1 MKKKSFSVSR
11 KKTCDIS
18 GVCACTVLAE
28 HDEAIFG
35 PFAQRWCHHT
45 SPPLDP
51 PPDVWPTFTWWL
63 QVSPKPENTKKNH
76 QNHVGIIS
84 INFGCIIIGW
94 SPVQCRLRIFI
105 QILQNKKF
113 PMILFRSTGD
123 DQRAS
128 YFFVQILSYLTP
140 SNIRLL
146 HELYLWYNSPFLFS
160 KYLQNLIN
168 LYTHQCLS
176 LLMKTFSRIPIKTN
190 GSMFYL

>member
-1 MKKKSFSVSR
+1 MKKRVFQSPE
-11 KKTCDIS
+11 KKLVTL
-18 GVCACTVLAE
+18 VVFVPVLSWQNMMRQFLV
-28 HDEAIFG
+28 HLPRDDVII
-35 PFAQRWCHHT
+35 P
-45 SPPLDP
+45 PLPLDP